1 MPDRPPSPF
10 KASGTEI
17 ILVNHSKGKVK
28 DMPGY
33 KLIRKLPSFVF
44 LETGVKIGSEVDY
57 TIDLFT
63 GIGSVILMHKEEKV
77 LQRDVEF
84 IRYMEEINGLFE
96 YETKLESLARPR
108 GDSVYLNPIYYSEA
122 GPKLDRTLSFAREQE
137 LQPRPLTRKMTTV
150 DASKEVVVIVDPYST
165 GCLVAEEIGKR
176 GYKLIAMWTKGF
188 SEIMKTHVPISVK
201 SLHYYAEVTEVGSL
215 DDTAAIATEAAGS
228 FRIVACLA
236 GGEAG
241 VDLADALSE
250 KLGVRTNG

>member
-17 ILVNHSKGKVK
+17 ILVSYSKGKVK

-57 TIDLFT
+57 TVDLLT
-63 GIGSVILMHKEEKV
+63 GIGSVILMHPDAAV
-77 LQRDVEF
+77 LERDVNF
-84 IRYMEEINGLFE
+84 IRYMETINGLFE
-96 YETKLESLARPR
+96 YETKLENLRRPR
-108 GDSVYLNPIYYSEA
+108 GDSLYLSPIYYAAE

-137 LQPRPLTRKMTTV
+137 LPKPLTRKMTTI
-150 DASKEVVVIVDPYST
+150 DASKEIVIVVDPYST
-165 GCLVAEEIGKR
+165 GCLVAEEIAKR
-176 GYKLIAMWTKGF
+176 GYKIMAMWTKGF
-188 SEIMKTHVPISVK
+188 SDIMKTHVPMSVK
-201 SLHYYAEVTEVGSL
+201 NLIYFAEVTEVESL
-215 DDTAAIATEAAGS
+215 DETAALATQTAGTY
-228 FRIVACLA
+228 RIVACLA

>member
-1 MPDRPPSPF
+1 MPDRPPCPF

-17 ILVNHSKGKVK
+17 ILVSYSKGKVK
-28 DMPGY
+28 ETPGY
-33 KLIRKLPSFVF
+33 SMIRKLPSFVF
-44 LETGVKIGSEVDY
+44 LETGVKVGSEVDY

-63 GIGSVILMHKEEKV
+63 GIGSIILMHPDEEV
-77 LQRDVEF
+77 LKRDVAF

-96 YETKLESLARPR
+96 YETKLENMRRPH
-108 GDSVYLNPIYYSEA
+108 GDSLYQQPLFYGA
-122 GPKLDRTLSFAREQE
+122 DGPKLDRTLSFAREME
-137 LQPRPLTRKMTTV
+137 LKRPLTKKMTTI

-176 GYKLIAMWTKGF
+176 GYKIIAMWTKGF
-188 SEIMKTHVPISVK
+188 SEAMKTHVPISVQN
-201 SLHYYAEVTEVGSL
+201 LNYFAEVTEVSTL
-215 DDTAAIATEAAGS
+215 DGTAAVATEVAKGY
-228 FRIVACLA
+228 RIVACLA

>member
-17 ILVNHSKGKVK
+17 ILVSYSKGKVK

-44 LETGVKIGSEVDY
+44 LETGVKIGSQVDY

-77 LQRDVEF
+77 LKRDVEF

-96 YETKLESLARPR
+96 YETKLENLARPR
-108 GDSVYLNPIYYSEA
+108 SDSFYMTPIYYGEA
-122 GPKLDRTLSFAREQE
+122 GPKLDRTLSFAREHE
-137 LQPRPLTRKMTTV
+137 LKRPLTKKMTTV
-150 DASKEVVVIVDPYST
+150 DASNEVVVIVDPYST

-188 SEIMKTHVPISVK
+188 SEVMKTHVPISVK
-201 SLHYYAEVTEVGSL
+201 ELHYHAEVTEVDSL
-215 DDTAAIATEAAGS
+215 DETAAIATNAAGS